1 MKTKLLIAAG
11 LVGVSCLMSCEK
23 AEDTLP
29 KLEVVDDVCT
39 KMDDINFM
47 KYCYDKFDVNKDG
60 KVSMPEAN
68 AVKEITDFNN
78 SSLLKVVSYTGI
90 EYFSSLEKIQLG
102 AHNITTEV
110 RTMYLRYNNRLTSI
124 SLNCATHISSLDLRS
139 NNELKNVNMY
149 GCAELI
155 SIYLPKSIE
164 YIPASA
170 FRGCEKL
177 SIVDMSQC
185 VDLKEIL
192 VEEHTLNSIYTFSSE
207 VIDEFLIGATVPP
220 KTSITANRPIKSKSI
235 KTLKVPAESVE
246 AYENSVW
253 EDYAVK
259 IIPLEN

>member
-1 MKTKLLIAAG
+1 MDNHSNSNVDGDKT
-11 LVGVSCLMSCEK
+11 E
-23 AEDTLP
+23 ETLP
-29 KLEVVDDVCT
+29 ELEEVDDVCT

-47 KYCYDKFDVNKDG
+47 KYCYDNFDVNKDG

-68 AVKEITDFNN
+68 AVKEISDFDNP
-78 SSLLKVVSYTGI
+78 SLLKVVSYTGI

-102 AHNITTEV
+102 AYNTKTEV
-110 RTMYLRYNNRLTSI
+110 RTMDLRYNNRLTSI
-124 SLNCATHISSLDLRS
+124 SLNSATHISSLDLRS

-220 KTSITANRPIKSKSI
+220 KTSITAHRPIKSKSI

>member
-29 KLEVVDDVCT
+29 KLEAVDDVCT

-47 KYCYDKFDVNKDG
+47 KYCYDNFDVNKDG

-68 AVKEITDFNN
+68 AVKEISDFKNP
-78 SSLLKVVSYTGI
+78 SLLKVVSYTGI

-102 AHNITTEV
+102 AYNTKTEV
-110 RTMYLRYNNRLTSI
+110 RTMDLRYNNRLTSI
-124 SLNCATHISSLDLRS
+124 SLNSATHISSLDLRS

-185 VDLKEIL
+185 VNLKEIKGDD
-192 VEEHTLNSIYTFSSE
+192 TFSSE
-207 VIDEFLIGATVPP
+207 IIDEFLIGATVPP
-220 KTSITANRPIKSKSI
+220 QTSITAHRPIKSKGI

-246 AYENSVW
+246 AYESSVW
-253 EDYAVK
+253 ESYAVK
-259 IIPLEN
+259 IIPIE